1 MFNIKRS
8 LKVNTVL
15 ERTNLGKNNRIIDNN
30 YKYIVEGLVDNHSI
44 ISLGD
49 LIDMKIGVKF
59 REYTEKNIQL
69 NKTFVN
75 KRVEK
80 EK

>member
-1 MFNIKRS
+1 
-8 LKVNTVL
+8 
-15 ERTNLGKNNRIIDNN
+15 
-30 YKYIVEGLVDNHSI
+30 
-44 ISLGD
+44 
-49 LIDMKIGVKF
+49 MKIGVKF